1 MQNDVFESGALRTKS
16 FMARRIESIVELA
29 PEVLEL
35 NVVCVG
41 SAGSEMKVVFVC
53 SAAPAGMNAR
63 RRKRPPEEEENI
75 AQEGRTGASAPLPS
89 PAHLSPQWLRFLK
102 KTKRS

>member
-1 MQNDVFESGALRTKS
+1 MQKVVFESGALRTKS
-16 FMARRIESIVELA
+16 FMARRVKSIGELTPEDIEVNGMFTWS
-29 PEVLEL
+29 
-35 NVVCVG
+35 C
-41 SAGSEMKVVFVC
+41 GSELKVVT
-53 SAAPAGMNAR
+53 AGRKAR
-63 RRKRPPEEEENI
+63 RIVRPQEEENI